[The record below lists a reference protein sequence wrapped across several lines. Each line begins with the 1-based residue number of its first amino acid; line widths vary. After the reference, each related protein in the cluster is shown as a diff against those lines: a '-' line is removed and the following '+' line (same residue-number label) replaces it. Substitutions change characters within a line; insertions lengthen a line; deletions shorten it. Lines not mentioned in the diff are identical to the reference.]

1 MPELKEAYDCPYA
14 VGDWGVFSWQDEVK
28 LPEKRGRKS
37 KERKRR
43 WERKDIL
50 AAVHEASIAF
60 TDGCQRSKCLMR
72 PVSEKGTAT
81 RALHAAT
88 LSAEFRLDQTM

>member
-1 MPELKEAYDCPYA
+1 MQSETGGCSAGRMRSSFLKKE
-14 VGDWGVFSWQDEVK
+14 G
-28 LPEKRGRKS
+28 EKAKKG
-37 KERKRR
+37 KRR
-43 WERKDIL
+43 WEREDIL